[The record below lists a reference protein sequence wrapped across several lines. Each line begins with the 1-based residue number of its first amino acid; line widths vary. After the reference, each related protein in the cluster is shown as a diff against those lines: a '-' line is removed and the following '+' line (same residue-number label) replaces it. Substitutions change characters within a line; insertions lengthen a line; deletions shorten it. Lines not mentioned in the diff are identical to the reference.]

1 MNAADPKRTKRG
13 KRPKKHYHHGNLRE
27 ALLEAGEAVL
37 RRDGVAGLAIRVVTR
52 EAGVSHTAAK
62 PHFGDADG
70 FRAEL
75 AAVGYRRLAEA
86 IQSRAGVEP
95 LRARRMSVARA
106 YVEFARDN
114 TALFHLMFRNDLL
127 DMRHPALVEATAL
140 AIRAMAGPVAS
151 QGNSE
156 HLTRAGAVR
165 IAAAWAYVHGLA
177 ILLVEKRLRG
187 IQKRAPD
194 FAESWD
200 LVEAILNNV
209 TIDVGTA

>member
-1 MNAADPKRTKRG
+1 MTAPKRKREK
-13 KRPKKHYHHGNLRE
+13 KRYHHGNLRE
-27 ALLEAGEAVL
+27 ALLAAGEAVL
-37 RRDGVAGLAIRVVTR
+37 RRDGIGGLAMRLVTR

-75 AAVGYRRLAEA
+75 AAMGYRRLAEA
-86 IQSRAGVEP
+86 ILAKAGVQP
-95 LRARRMSVARA
+95 LRARRVAIARA
-106 YVEFARDN
+106 YVEFARDH

-140 AIRAMAGPVAS
+140 AMRALAGPIAS

-156 HLTRAGAVR
+156 QLTREGAIRVAAG
-165 IAAAWAYVHGLA
+165 WAYVHGLA

-187 IQKRAPD
+187 ILKRAPD
-194 FAESWD
+194 FAELWD
-200 LVEAILNNV
+200 LVEAILNTV
-209 TIDVGTA
+209 TIGMETL